1 MSAPAAAPAERAG
14 GNDHCPCGSGRK
26 FKQCCGV
33 AHPRAASASSPR
45 SARPDRLKFGPLSEA
60 GKLRDAAEQPRHSM
74 HGVPSPLPNA
84 GNAGGAGRAIPARR
98 QTEAAER
105 FRRQGAGQLRARK
118 LPAAI
123 TALRQATRLDPA
135 DAGSHRAL
143 GLALLRSGRLAEA
156 TASFE
161 LAPVMA
167 DGHRRLADLL
177 EAEGDAEDAAISYRR
192 AAAADPET
200 TKGRL
205 NKINAVL
212 LDGDPRQAEALLR
225 QAIALDPAS
234 NRLHKVLGDVLTVNG
249 HFDEAIAAFDRA
261 LDLCPLQV
269 GATTPRP
276 RRSGA
281 PRRTAPGST
290 GCGRCSTT
298 PASAMPTG
306 IPPFRH
312 RQGARRSGGIPRR
325 CGISIRPTR
334 SGAGP
339 RGLTGRTS
347 PSTSIGSWPLHAGF
361 LRRQQSLWR
370 GRPDAALDPWHAA
383 LGNDIGR
390 AEFSPMGAPSFDQ
403 AARRSARSPQS
414 IADIRSSWTSSRRSM
429 APSRISIALKR
440 LSIAA
445 KRPSNALKRS
455 CRSRTSAV
463 KVRTRAPRSARSR
476 SSVKLARTGIFT
488 QTHCTL

>member
-26 FKQCCGV
+26 FKQCCGM

-60 GKLRDAAEQPRHSM
+60 GKLRDAAEQLRHSM

-84 GNAGGAGRAIPARR
+84 GNAGRAGRAMPARR

-105 FRRQGAGQLRARK
+105 FRRQGAGLLRAGK

-205 NKINAVL
+205 NKIAAVL

-234 NRLHKVLGDVLTVNG
+234 DRLHKVLGDVLTVNG

-269 GATTPRP
+269 SATTPRP

-306 IPPFRH
+306 YSSISPS
-312 RQGARRSGGIPRR
+312 ARCSTIWRNTGRR

-334 SGAGP
+334 SGVGP

-403 AARRSARSPQS
+403 AARRSARSPQ
-414 IADIRSSWTSSRRSM
+414 A
-429 APSRISIALKR
+429 
-440 LSIAA
+440 
-445 KRPSNALKRS
+445 
-455 CRSRTSAV
+455 SRTSVLPGRPAV
-463 KVRTRAPRSARSR
+463 ARWPRAGSPSR
-476 SSVKLARTGIFT
+476 
-488 QTHCTL
+488 